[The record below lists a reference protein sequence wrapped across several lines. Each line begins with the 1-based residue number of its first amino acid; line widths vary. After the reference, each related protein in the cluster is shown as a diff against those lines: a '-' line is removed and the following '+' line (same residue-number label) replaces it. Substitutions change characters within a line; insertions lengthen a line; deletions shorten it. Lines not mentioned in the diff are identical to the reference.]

1 MLDENQMIHPGRPG
15 DDGDAALDAALAA
28 ADEDMLSAISNGL
41 DLDIGLARILE
52 DLGGSSATRPGI
64 QAPAYPEEDR
74 RNRTPPFPGIRLP
87 PIHTRGTD
95 AAPSPT
101 WRS

>member
-1 MLDENQMIHPGRPG
+1 MLDENQMIRPGRSG
-15 DDGDAALDAALAA
+15 DDGDAALDVALAA

-41 DLDIGLARILE
+41 DLDLGLAGILE

-74 RNRTPPFPGIRLP
+74 RGPDATISRNPFSLIRTRDTG
-87 PIHTRGTD
+87 
-95 AAPSPT
+95 AAPI
-101 WRS
+101 